1 MPKTYLRDGHTA
13 EDIDRA
19 IDLSDALDKRTGYG
33 WEIEQGWDL
42 DELSSYGV
50 YRIES
55 GVSVLNAPASG
66 AATLIMTSGYI
77 QFFIPTDF
85 SGKYYMR
92 IRGAE
97 WYEFSG
103 TALS

>member
-1 MPKTYLRDGHTA
+1 MPKTYLSGGHTA

-19 IDLSDALDKRTGYG
+19 IDTADAIRDGITV
-33 WEIEQGWDL
+33 EDGWDL
-42 DELSSYGV
+42 NE
-50 YRIES
+50 
-55 GVSVLNAPASG
+55 VSAVGTYKIPSTASVQNTPASG
-66 AATLIMTSGYI
+66 AAIMIMTAGNM
-77 QFFIPTDF
+77 QVFIPENF
-85 SGKYYMR
+85 AGVFYMR